1 MTVHFP
7 LLFNNLKPKQMKL
20 IKDIANVEYPYAD
33 VYVRNWDDFLS
44 KFNLLSEVSN
54 FSITAVDSEEVLT
67 SFINLKPVY
76 MTINFNCGKGLA
88 SYLEDLTNSIEP
100 EDKFIGVTPPISI
113 GASGKNYT
121 SFFVTELNI
130 KTVRWE
136 DCTRH
141 KTFNTNKVEIKGY
154 TFYKTNKN
162 EPIEF
167 YDEDDS
173 DK

>member
-7 LLFNNLKPKQMKL
+7 LSFNNLKPKQMKL

-76 MTINFNCGKGLA
+76 MTINFNCNNKLA
-88 SYLEDLTNSIEP
+88 SYLKDLTNNIAP

-113 GASGKNYT
+113 GASGNNYT
-121 SFFVTELNI
+121 SFFITELNVNPV
-130 KTVRWE
+130 TWFGDDAPV
-136 DCTRH
+136 
-141 KTFNTNKVEIKGY
+141 FSTNNVEIKGY

-167 YDEDDS
+167 YDEDNS